1 MMLNDPRNTDSRWK
15 EGAAKIRRLAQPG
28 ASTFVVVR
36 AAVIS

>member
-1 MMLNDPRNTDSRWK
+1 MLNVSRNTDSRWN
-15 EGAAKIRRLAQPG
+15 ESAAKIRRLAQSW